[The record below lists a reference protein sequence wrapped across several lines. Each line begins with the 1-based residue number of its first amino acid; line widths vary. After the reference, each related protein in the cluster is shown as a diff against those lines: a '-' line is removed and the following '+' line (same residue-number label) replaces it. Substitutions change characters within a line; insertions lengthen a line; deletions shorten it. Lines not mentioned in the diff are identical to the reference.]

1 MTSSL
6 RMYSIDW
13 ETKLKRKNFGGS
25 VWNMHDSDLV
35 EGWQSLKLPA
45 KVTRWVAVS
54 TSNLLG
60 GCGGRRGEWIHF
72 FPWEENP
79 TWLACLVSSVLI
91 CAHSCSLHLVI
102 SCYTHRAK
110 YHAALTKELFI
121 FQVEINKKSFR
132 RTMYKVRDLGT
143 LSPTWIIFIK
153 PLSGIHVKVGWKIVR
168 LRDRGWL

>member
-60 GCGGRRGEWIHF
+60 GCGGEAGRMNSFLPLRRKPYMISMSCF
-72 FPWEENP
+72 FSAYLCTLMFSTPSDMLLH
-79 TWLACLVSSVLI
+79 TQSKI
-91 CAHSCSLHLVI
+91 SCSPHQRTLYFP
-102 SCYTHRAK
+102 SGNQQ
-110 YHAALTKELFI
+110 KEL
-121 FQVEINKKSFR
+121 QKDNV
-132 RTMYKVRDLGT
+132 
-143 LSPTWIIFIK
+143 
-153 PLSGIHVKVGWKIVR
+153 
-168 LRDRGWL
+168 